1 MVKLY
6 INEKSNLKIQ
16 ESGDL
21 WGEGKGRELRKGA
34 QKFSIKFNQA
44 RWLASGCSFSFSS
57 SKCVCISCILIFQ
70 LWKGFK
76 IMKPEEWGEMNIK
89 NAKGEGLESSPLKQP
104 SAVSISC
111 GMGCCFWRLSLR
123 PSDEV
128 EGGGYG
134 LRGHSKHRQ
143 WKRTSPYVSETQGA
157 WWGGARWGC
166 RAWKMR
172 QVPGPIWSLARAL
185 ESWAERHVA
194 GLEFPLA
201 DGLRCPISCRW
212 QGWASLEVK
221 HK

>member
-6 INEKSNLKIQ
+6 INEKGNSKIQ

-104 SAVSISC
+104 NAVSISC

-157 WWGGARWGC
+157 WGGGSPLGVQSLENEAGAR
-166 RAWKMR
+166 AY
-172 QVPGPIWSLARAL
+172 L
-185 ESWAERHVA
+185 EPCLCSWVMSRKACSRL
-194 GLEFPLA
+194 G
-201 DGLRCPISCRW
+201 ISSCW
-212 QGWASLEVK
+212 WPEMSYFM
-221 HK
+221 